1 MRDILERRVDEKY
14 TLKSSYLGTMPFRI
28 SFLLKTRLRANHI
41 QLILKRCGNFVHA
54 AILMSAYKYKELSRN
69 KMHISDAGSIVQVKD
84 ENRRNT
90 DVFQGLRTQN
100 WAIETSQNAQ
110 IISRQFLRLLSF
122 PFRTR

>member
-1 MRDILERRVDEKY
+1 MAQMIDED
-14 TLKSSYLGTMPFRI
+14 T
-28 SFLLKTRLRANHI
+28 
-41 QLILKRCGNFVHA
+41 
-54 AILMSAYKYKELSRN
+54 KELSRN

-110 IISRQFLRLLSF
+110 IISRQFLSTICAKNDYTAVSAWIEKLMYDVFSLEKIEPMETLLSLVLQNLEVHK
-122 PFRTR
+122 